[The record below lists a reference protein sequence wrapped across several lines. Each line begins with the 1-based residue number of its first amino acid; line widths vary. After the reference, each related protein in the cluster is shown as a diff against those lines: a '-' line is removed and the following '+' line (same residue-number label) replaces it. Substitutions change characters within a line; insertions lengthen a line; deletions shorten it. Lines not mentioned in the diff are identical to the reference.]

1 MKYPGKNVKEEGYWS
16 VRRSVSYSVRDS
28 VYWSVSDSV
37 QDSVWWSVGDS
48 VGVFVSGA
56 VEEEL
61 NQ

>member
-1 MKYPGKNVKEEGYWS
+1 MKYPGRGVKEA
-16 VRRSVSYSVRDS
+16 VSYSVRDS